1 MRESSVWAKAIR
13 DQSRVLL
20 IWLKHRFHVGKKGNE
35 FPVWAARLRPNSV
48 RNSTSGYHKLSG
60 LRGEK
65 KWSQRATRFGEEK
78 NMNLRIQLG
87 GNCHY
92 PCVR

>member
-20 IWLKHRFHVGKKGNE
+20 IWLKHRFHLGEKGNE
-35 FPVWAARLRPNSV
+35 FSVWAARLRPNSV

-60 LRGEK
+60 LREK
-65 KWSQRATRFGEEK
+65 KSGHSGP
-78 NMNLRIQLG
+78 LG
-87 GNCHY
+87 LGKGKA
-92 PCVR
+92 